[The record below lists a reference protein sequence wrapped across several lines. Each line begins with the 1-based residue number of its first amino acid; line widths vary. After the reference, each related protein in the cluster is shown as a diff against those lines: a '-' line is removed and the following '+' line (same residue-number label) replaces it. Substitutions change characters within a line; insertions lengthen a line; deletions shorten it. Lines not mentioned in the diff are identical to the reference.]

1 MTPSS
6 RVGVILNPAEAGAVL
21 ALLPDRT
28 YRRVSSWQELLEL
41 VTAHSAEL
49 FIDPKDTEQ
58 VVRILNGNP

>member
-1 MTPSS
+1 MAPSS

-21 ALLPDRT
+21 ALLPDHT

-41 VTAHSAEL
+41 VIEHSADL

-58 VVRILNGNP
+58 VVRILNGSP